1 MSNLYDLWIYAD
13 DFDHSELYD
22 HSLTIE
28 QAKQLSGKLIKDGEY
43 AKHELVI
50 LDAQKP
56 DYSNVFMAQYSEI
69 HKY

>member
-1 MSNLYDLWIYAD
+1 MSNLYDLWIYTAD
-13 DFDHSELYD
+13 SDHSELYD

-28 QAKQLSGKLIKDGEY
+28 QAKRLNTKLVKDGEY
-43 AKHELVI
+43 AANELVI

-56 DYSNVFMAQYSEI
+56 DFSKVLMSQYSEI